1 MKYSH
6 FISFA
11 VGASIGSFV
20 TWYYVNEKYKKI
32 AQEEIDSVKHVFAT
46 LNSEKEEGDSDIQQ
60 SATGRGRRATTA
72 VYEDK
77 PELNEYMK
85 TVMKNKYTDYSRS
98 SSDED
103 ITDSDDEETEE
114 PEFKDPYVISPD
126 EYGEAFGYSTISL
139 SYTSDKK
146 VIDENY
152 EIVENVDEI
161 IGLESLNHFGDYE
174 DDSVFVRNE
183 RLKVDYEI
191 LLDQRTYP
199 DIIKSH
205 PYLMGALDDDDGRY

>member
-11 VGASIGSFV
+11 IGAGIGSFA
-20 TWYYVNEKYKKI
+20 TWYYAKEKYKKI
-32 AQEEIDSVKHVFAT
+32 AQEEIDSVKQVFAT
-46 LNSEKEEGDSDIQQ
+46 LNSEKDENNSGNQQ
-60 SATGRGRRATTA
+60 NTT

-77 PELNEYMK
+77 PDLNEYMK
-85 TVMKNKYTDYSRS
+85 TVMKNKYTDYSKS

-103 ITDSDDEETEE
+103 ITDSDDEEPEE

-191 LLDQRTYP
+191 LLDQRAYP

>member
-11 VGASIGSFV
+11 VGAGIGSFV
-20 TWYYVNEKYKKI
+20 TWYYVKEKYKKI

-46 LNSEKEEGDSDIQQ
+46 LNSEKEEDNSGNQQ
-60 SATGRGRRATTA
+60 NTT

-77 PELNEYMK
+77 PDLNEYMK

-103 ITDSDDEETEE
+103 ITNSDDDESEE

>member
-60 SATGRGRRATTA
+60 SAT

-77 PELNEYMK
+77 PDLNEYMK
-85 TVMKNKYTDYSRS
+85 TVMKNKYTNYSKS
-98 SSDED
+98 SSYED
-103 ITDSDDEETEE
+103 ITDSDDDVSEE

-191 LLDQRTYP
+191 LLDQRAYP